1 MFTAPRADVSAN
13 TLAYETTPLVK
24 ATGFREYDARWLFG
38 PEINLLGVQALGL
51 GLGTYIQE
59 LGQSRIVVG
68 HDYRS
73 YSLSIKQALTLGLLA
88 AGCEVLDIGL
98 ALSPMAYFA
107 QFDLDAPCVAMVT
120 ASHNENGWTGV
131 KMGAQRPLTFGPDEM
146 GRLKQIVLSGA
157 FKERPG
163 GKLTRI
169 DGVMERYIADVAARV
184 SLKRP
189 LTVVCACGNG
199 TAGAFAPEAL
209 RRMGVAALVEMDCE
223 LDWSFPKYN
232 PNPEDHAMLMSMAE
246 AVRSSGADLALGFD
260 GDGDRCGVVDDE
272 GEEIFADKIGLM
284 LARDLA
290 PLNPGATFIVD
301 VKSTGLYATDPI
313 LDANGCTTVYWKTG
327 HSYIKRKTAELGALA
342 GFEKSGHF
350 FFSAPFGR
358 GYDCGLT
365 AAAAILAMLDRNP
378 GKRLSELKRALP
390 VAHTS
395 LTMSPHCADE
405 VKYGVVEAV
414 VAEYQA
420 MAAKGA
426 QILGRK
432 ISEVITVNGVRVA
445 LEDGSWLLVRASSN
459 KPEIVVVVESTRSAD
474 DMRALFRTEVKP
486 RLAKR
491 PEVGAYN
498 QEI

>member
-1 MFTAPRADVSAN
+1 MFAAPRADLSAN
-13 TLAYETTPLVK
+13 TMAYETTPLVK

-38 PEINLLGVQALGL
+38 PDINLLGVQALGL
-51 GLGTYIQE
+51 GLGTYIQA
-59 LGQSRIVVG
+59 LGHSKIVVG

-146 GRLKQIVLSGA
+146 GRLKTIVLSGA

-163 GKLTRI
+163 GKLTRV
-169 DGVMERYIADVAARV
+169 DGVMERYIADVAGRV
-184 SLKRP
+184 SLKRA
-189 LTVVCACGNG
+189 LTVVAACGNG

-209 RRMGVAALVEMDCE
+209 RRMGVATIIEMDCA

-232 PNPEDHAMLMSMAE
+232 PNPEDQEMLHAMAQ
-246 AVRSSGADLALGFD
+246 AVRQSGADLALGFD

-290 PLNPGATFIVD
+290 PLNRGATFIVD

-313 LDANGCTTVYWKTG
+313 LAANGCTTVYWKTG

-350 FFSAPFGR
+350 FFNAPFGR

-378 GKRLSELKRALP
+378 GKKLSELKRALP

-395 LTMSPHCADE
+395 LTMSPHCGDE

-420 MAAKGA
+420 MAAAGDK
-426 QILGRK
+426 ILGRAIK
-432 ISEVITVNGVRVA
+432 EVITVNGVRVA

-474 DMRALFRTEVKP
+474 DMRDLFRREVKP
-486 RLAKR
+486 RLAKWR
-491 PEVGAYN
+491 EVGAYN